1 MIGIKT
7 WIIEDHGT
15 NHVCAS
21 EIAGALMFPTRMN
34 INKARGPKAKIG

>member
-7 WIIEDHGT
+7 WIIEDHL
-15 NHVCAS
+15 CAS
-21 EIAGALMFPTRMN
+21 ETAGALMFPTRMN